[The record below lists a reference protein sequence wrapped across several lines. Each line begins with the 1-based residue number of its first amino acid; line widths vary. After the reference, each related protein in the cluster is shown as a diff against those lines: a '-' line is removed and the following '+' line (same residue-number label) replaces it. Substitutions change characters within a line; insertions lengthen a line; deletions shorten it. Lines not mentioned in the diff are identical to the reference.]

1 MAIKRENIA
10 HFYEKYKENLK
21 TEESVIEQFTKADTK
36 ENWVANLKKKYRSMR
51 QLYIENEALLNLY
64 IRPFTEGRMELNDEL
79 ADEFLKQIRE
89 ASAQGYQDN
98 LSMLELAEVLEQYF
112 LKYGNRDNYIWTI
125 NLLGGIYNSMPDR
138 QDGEKAAWYFQKIR
152 SFKDSYFEI
161 ENDDV
166 RKRIIYSFYNYAI
179 VKINFSIIDPLN
191 PGEIIEAVD
200 EALDFYNDER
210 VRSLEGDSFDFD
222 ELITELN
229 YDVFGNYV
237 LSHERETVDPDMLKR
252 ANIVLGD
259 CYKEALKKNPN
270 PFEMLDEIYCNYRRC
285 QFFLGEIS
293 CTEFLEGY
301 KAFCDYTIAHDTMEH
316 EDGFTESRLF
326 QVAVNHLPSIIDILN
341 HYEAEYH
348 GDPGLRKSCVDE
360 YLKMIRQIPRTGNSN
375 FVNDVLSRSVCQF
388 LEVLTANDV
397 DSTTLMNVMV
407 SRDEITLIHS
417 QMVSQIAGRILTS
430 IFENKPELLIGSFD
444 CESLVEVLEKRDQ
457 IVDFMSQAC
466 KIFDV
471 GKLQKAN
478 IVNKQSRSLTKR
490 ELQSIYEHPKSGA
503 KMLERIPSLNRFHD
517 IVLGHHKSWDGK
529 MGYPSDFDN
538 TVSKDRI
545 FIELV
550 HMADCM
556 DAATDFIGRSYKG
569 QKTLDKC
576 LEEFMQGRGSVYA
589 PEIVDLIEQDKKL
602 QSDLRH
608 LLTEGRIQTYYEIY
622 GMVLDQDDA
631 AEEEAWYEN
640 LNNELNTTVD
650 EKEQL
655 INMLHESNK
664 ESLEFVTAMVRK
676 SLLTLYID
684 MRNGKCKV
692 FSNSGA
698 QLFEHM
704 PDGLY
709 ETFLKKYLEPAVLP
723 EDWEKQRYKLRLSE
737 LTHMF
742 VKNDGNYECELRV
755 KMEGMYRWVRVEC
768 MQINESNAI
777 PRTMAMILTDIHEA
791 HSRNDQVADA
801 LKDAYHSA
809 VEANKAKSLF
819 LSSMSHDIRTPM
831 NGIIGMTHIALQHLN
846 DPDRVEYCLRKID
859 ESSKHLLELINE
871 VLDMSKIESGNT
883 SLQNEPT
890 YLYDMAKMSADL
902 CATQIEKK
910 HHHFTLDLS
919 GLTQDYV
926 LADPVRLRQIFVN
939 LLSNAIKYT
948 PQEGNILF
956 KAQTLPMGQQEEG
969 CYRFIVKDNGIG
981 MSESFLQQLYEPFA
995 REDNSMTS
1003 VEQGTGLG
1011 LSITQSIIAMMG
1023 GTIEAKSRQGEG
1035 TCFTVTLRFTRLK
1048 EDKMQK
1054 QETAQSEDNISF
1066 EGFRVLLTE
1075 DNELNREIASELLS
1089 DIGLE
1094 IETAKNG
1101 KEAVEKMM
1109 MKPDHYYD
1117 LIFMDIQMPIMN
1129 GYEATRAIRSL
1140 DSEYAKNIPIIAMTA
1155 NVFQDDIMKAIESGM
1170 NEHVTKPID
1179 MKIVCHVLQKWLKKI
1194 VL

>member
-1 MAIKRENIA
+1 M
-10 HFYEKYKENLK
+10 
-21 TEESVIEQFTKADTK
+21 ES
-36 ENWVANLKKKYRSMR
+36 
-51 QLYIENEALLNLY
+51 
-64 IRPFTEGRMELNDEL
+64 
-79 ADEFLKQIRE
+79 
-89 ASAQGYQDN
+89 
-98 LSMLELAEVLEQYF
+98 
-112 LKYGNRDNYIWTI
+112 
-125 NLLGGIYNSMPDR
+125 
-138 QDGEKAAWYFQKIR
+138 
-152 SFKDSYFEI
+152 
-161 ENDDV
+161 
-166 RKRIIYSFYNYAI
+166 
-179 VKINFSIIDPLN
+179 
-191 PGEIIEAVD
+191 
-200 EALDFYNDER
+200 
-210 VRSLEGDSFDFD
+210 
-222 ELITELN
+222 
-229 YDVFGNYV
+229 
-237 LSHERETVDPDMLKR
+237 
-252 ANIVLGD
+252 
-259 CYKEALKKNPN
+259 
-270 PFEMLDEIYCNYRRC
+270 
-285 QFFLGEIS
+285 
-293 CTEFLEGY
+293 
-301 KAFCDYTIAHDTMEH
+301 
-316 EDGFTESRLF
+316 
-326 QVAVNHLPSIIDILN
+326 
-341 HYEAEYH
+341 
-348 GDPGLRKSCVDE
+348 
-360 YLKMIRQIPRTGNSN
+360 
-375 FVNDVLSRSVCQF
+375 
-388 LEVLTANDV
+388 
-397 DSTTLMNVMV
+397 
-407 SRDEITLIHS
+407 
-417 QMVSQIAGRILTS
+417 
-430 IFENKPELLIGSFD
+430 
-444 CESLVEVLEKRDQ
+444 
-457 IVDFMSQAC
+457 
-466 KIFDV
+466 
-471 GKLQKAN
+471 LQKAN

-569 QKTLDKC
+569 QKTFNRC

-602 QSDLRH
+602 QSDLGH

-631 AEEEAWYEN
+631 AEETEWYEN

-664 ESLEFVTAMVRK
+664 ESRDFVTAMVRK

-777 PRTMAMILTDIHEA
+777 PRTMAMILTDIHET
-791 HSRNDQVADA
+791 HSRSDQVADA

-831 NGIIGMTHIALQHLN
+831 NGIIGMTQIALQHL
-846 DPDRVEYCLRKID
+846 DDSDRVEDCLRKID

-883 SLQNEPT
+883 SLNNEPT

-948 PQEGNILF
+948 PQGGNILF

-995 REDNSMTS
+995 REDNSMTN

-1023 GTIEAKSRQGEG
+1023 GTIEAKSRPGEG
-1035 TCFTVTLRFTRLK
+1035 TCFIVTLRFTRLK
-1048 EDKMQK
+1048 EDNMQK
-1054 QETAQSEDNISF
+1054 QETAQSEDNVSF

-1094 IETAKNG
+1094 IEIAKNG
-1101 KEAVEKMM
+1101 KEAVEKAM

-1117 LIFMDIQMPIMN
+1117 LIFMDIQMPVMN

-1140 DSEYAKNIPIIAMTA
+1140 DKEYAKNIPIIAMTA

-1170 NEHVTKPID
+1170 NEHVTKPVD
-1179 MKIVCHVLQKWLKKI
+1179 MKLVCHVLQKWLKK
-1194 VL
+1194 

>member
-1 MAIKRENIA
+1 MELVAITRENIA

-79 ADEFLKQIRE
+79 ADEFLKQIRD
-89 ASAQGYQDN
+89 ASAQGYEDS

-112 LKYGNRDNYIWTI
+112 LKHGKRDNYIWTI
-125 NLLGGIYNSMPDR
+125 NLLGGIYNTMPDR

-152 SFKDSYFEI
+152 SFKDCYFEI

-191 PGEIIEAVD
+191 PNEIAQVVD
-200 EALDFYNDER
+200 DALDFYNDER
-210 VRSLEGDSFDFD
+210 VRSLEGDRFDFD

-237 LSHERETVDPDMLKR
+237 LSNERETVDPDMLKR
-252 ANIVLGD
+252 ANKVLGD

-301 KAFCDYTIAHDTMEH
+301 KAFCDYAIAHDTMEH

-326 QVAVNHLPSIIDILN
+326 QVAINHLPSIIDILN

-375 FVNDVLSRSVCQF
+375 FVNDVVSRSVCQF

-417 QMVSQIAGRILTS
+417 QMVGQIAGRILTS

-569 QKTLDKC
+569 QKTFNRC
-576 LEEFMQGRGSVYA
+576 LEEFMQSRGSVYA
-589 PEIVDLIEQDKKL
+589 PEIVDLIEQDEKL

-622 GMVLDQDDA
+622 GMVIDQDDA
-631 AEEEAWYEN
+631 AEETEWYEN

-664 ESLEFVTAMVRK
+664 ESRDFVTAMVRK

-737 LTHMF
+737 LIHMF

-777 PRTMAMILTDIHEA
+777 PRTMAMILTDIHET
-791 HSRNDQVADA
+791 HSRSDQVADA

-819 LSSMSHDIRTPM
+819 LSSVSHDIRTPM
-831 NGIIGMTHIALQHLN
+831 NGIIGMLTLARNTQDTKQEDYYLQQAQ
-846 DPDRVEYCLRKID
+846 DISQY
-859 ESSKHLLELINE
+859 LLSLINE
-871 VLDMSKIESGNT
+871 VLDMSRMEAGKLELENKPFNIYH
-883 SLQNEPT
+883 LEPQ
-890 YLYDMAKMSADL
+890 LNNIFKEP
-902 CATQIEKK
+902 IEKK
-910 HHHFTLDLS
+910 DVMFKIEYFDFDVKYFV
-919 GLTQDYV
+919 GDE
-926 LADPVRLRQIFVN
+926 LRIMQILVN
-939 LLSNAIKYT
+939 LLSNASKFTEKGEIKVTFRQMYKEDQVANIMMRVHDT
-948 PQEGNILF
+948 GKGMSREFLSHIFRPFEQEG
-956 KAQTLPMGQQEEG
+956 
-969 CYRFIVKDNGIG
+969 VKI
-981 MSESFLQQLYEPFA
+981 
-995 REDNSMTS
+995 
-1003 VEQGTGLG
+1003 
-1011 LSITQSIIAMMG
+1011 
-1023 GTIEAKSRQGEG
+1023 
-1035 TCFTVTLRFTRLK
+1035 
-1048 EDKMQK
+1048 
-1054 QETAQSEDNISF
+1054 
-1066 EGFRVLLTE
+1066 
-1075 DNELNREIASELLS
+1075 
-1089 DIGLE
+1089 
-1094 IETAKNG
+1094 
-1101 KEAVEKMM
+1101 
-1109 MKPDHYYD
+1109 
-1117 LIFMDIQMPIMN
+1117 
-1129 GYEATRAIRSL
+1129 
-1140 DSEYAKNIPIIAMTA
+1140 
-1155 NVFQDDIMKAIESGM
+1155 
-1170 NEHVTKPID
+1170 
-1179 MKIVCHVLQKWLKKI
+1179 
-1194 VL
+1194 